1 MPEVVAWMVVAIV
14 LITTIGRVLRAR
26 YGDTSDGRRDSRRSR
41 RLAGNQGP
49 DDSVAVAEA
58 ARLRSEVTRLNERI
72 QVLERLA
79 TDPGKRLSDE
89 IESLKNQ

>member
-1 MPEVVAWMVVAIV
+1 MNPFEMVVLIILIV
-14 LITTIGRVLRAR
+14 TIGRVVSGRM
-26 YGDTSDGRRDSRRSR
+26 GNRRDRD
-41 RLAGNQGP
+41 RLKAFDSGAGA
-49 DDSVAVAEA
+49 DDSASVAEA

-89 IESLKNQ
+89 IEALKNQ

>member
-1 MPEVVAWMVVAIV
+1 MNPFEMVVLIILIV
-14 LITTIGRVLRAR
+14 TIGRVVSGRMGNRRDRDRLRAIDR
-26 YGDTSDGRRDSRRSR
+26 G
-41 RLAGNQGP
+41 AGA
-49 DDSVAVAEA
+49 DDSAAIAEA

-89 IESLKNQ
+89 IEALKNQ

>member
-1 MPEVVAWMVVAIV
+1 MNPFEMVVLIILIV
-14 LITTIGRVLRAR
+14 TIGRVVSGRMNNRRDRERLRAFDR
-26 YGDTSDGRRDSRRSR
+26 GEGTGDGAS
-41 RLAGNQGP
+41 A
-49 DDSVAVAEA
+49 AEE

-89 IESLKNQ
+89 IEALKNSK